1 VKKTRPAGRP
11 SADLPFQL
19 ADCRVAVVGLGL
31 IGASLCIDLTRLGA
45 CREVR
50 GIRRSS
56 QTVATGIRKGVIDQG
71 TTRLLSGI
79 AGADIVVLAA
89 PVRAAIRQIGEIR
102 DNLKEGAVVVD
113 VGSTSSLVAE
123 ALADLPAHVQ
133 PISTHP
139 MAGKETSGFDSAEAG
154 LFVNAL
160 WVLTPLPRTT
170 QRAID
175 LFSQLVV
182 AVGAHPLKLAAAEHD
197 RIVSAISHVPF
208 LISSALVRMVAQV
221 GQQDPGVWELAAAGF
236 RDTSRV
242 AASEP
247 GMFLDILMTN
257 RTNIG
262 QHLDLFMQEIAYL
275 RQLLDEADEEELD
288 KQLTA
293 NRRTRMHWYAAYAA
307 RNRPSI

>member
-1 VKKTRPAGRP
+1 MPATL
-11 SADLPFQL
+11 S
-19 ADCRVAVVGLGL
+19 DCRVAVVGLGL

-50 GIRRSS
+50 GISRSS
-56 QTVATGIRKGVIDQG
+56 QTVATGIRQGVIDQG

-89 PVRAAIRQIGEIR
+89 PVRSAIRQIGEIG
-102 DNLKEGAVVVD
+102 DSLKEGAIVVD
-113 VGSTSSLVAE
+113 VGSTSSSVAE

-154 LFVNAL
+154 LFANAI
-160 WVLTPLPRTT
+160 WVLTPLPRTSQT
-170 QRAID
+170 AVD

-182 AVGAHPLKLAAAEHD
+182 AVGAHPLTLAAAEHD

-208 LISSALVRMVAQV
+208 LISSALVRTVAKV
-221 GQQDPGVWELAAAGF
+221 GQQDPGVWELAAGGF

-242 AASEP
+242 AASEAS
-247 GMFLDILMTN
+247 MFLDILMTN

-262 QHLDLFMQEIAYL
+262 QHLDLFMQEIACL
-275 RQLLDEADEEELD
+275 RQLLDEANEEELERL
-288 KQLTA
+288 LTA
-293 NRRTRMHWYAAYAA
+293 NRRTRMNWYTAYEA